1 MIKVMGNN
9 YYTFTEGIESQ
20 KETKEGFAAAFSELV
35 QKQRQEYVEKIKN
48 GTTEPSY
55 QIGAGSYTKKEW
67 DKLLESFDKAEEAF
81 RKELE
86 EEKAK
91 EEQKKNTKDSISDNV
106 STNLLC
112 SDYISC
118 TCTSESSKTED
129 LYIIAYDSQGI
140 RCVGQKGC
148 VWEIKFNSELQYS
161 KVKGLIDS
169 LDSKENF
176 EFISEEK
183 FWKEF
188 LEK

>member
-1 MIKVMGNN
+1 MIKVIGNN
-9 YYTFTEGIESQ
+9 YYTFTEGIEIQ

-35 QKQRQEYVEKIKN
+35 QKQRQEYAEKIKN

-86 EEKAK
+86 E
-91 EEQKKNTKDSISDNV
+91 DSISDNV